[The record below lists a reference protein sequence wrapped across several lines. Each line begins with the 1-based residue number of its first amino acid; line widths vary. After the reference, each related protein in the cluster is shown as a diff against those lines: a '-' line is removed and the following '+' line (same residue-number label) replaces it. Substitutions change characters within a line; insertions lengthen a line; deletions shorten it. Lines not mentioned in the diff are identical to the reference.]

1 MRHFTIHLNIDLWT
15 GAGRSTAMTSFK
27 KIILIWVVI
36 IVLVIVLFGQGNT
49 ETGKIIENYL
59 NACGG
64 SALAEVKTEI
74 RKGTMLRGVS
84 GKIPVEIIAKSPG
97 KWRFHLTFA
106 WGDRVCYGFD
116 GATAWVQDT
125 KSVSPMNPW
134 QRLDLQLMLDIQAPL
149 NIQKYYPVMTIEG
162 SEEVSGREAVTVMA
176 TAQDGTSTELA
187 FDNETGLLVR
197 AGDIF
202 FEDYREIGRVK
213 RPYRILLGRD
223 EGEEHL
229 QMKIQFSEIQH
240 NLEVDDSQFQQ
251 PVCLLPYKE
260 PPLYTQRNQVEVS
273 IEALNACVGEYQIP
287 ELPDVIYTVTRQ
299 ENHLMLERTGW
310 GQKFEIKPE
319 SEDDYFIQFL
329 NWEFHFIKD
338 ASGKVTH
345 LEIKADQRLKAKKIK

>member
-1 MRHFTIHLNIDLWT
+1 
-15 GAGRSTAMTSFK
+15 MTSCK
-27 KIILIWVVI
+27 KIIIIWI
-36 IVLVIVLFGQGNT
+36 IIIALVIVLFGQENNET
-49 ETGKIIENYL
+49 EKIIENCL
-59 NACGG
+59 SACGG
-64 SALAEVKTEI
+64 SALAEIKTEV

-97 KWRFHLTFA
+97 KWRFDLTFA

-116 GATAWVQDT
+116 GATAWVLDT
-125 KSVSPMNPW
+125 KIISPMSTR
-134 QRLDLQLMLDIQAPL
+134 QRLDLQLMLDIQAPV
-149 NIQKYYPVMTIEG
+149 NIQKYYPVMAIKG
-162 SEEVSGREAVTVMA
+162 SETVSDREAITVMA
-176 TAQDGTSTELA
+176 TAQDGINTELA
-187 FDNETGLLVR
+187 FDSETGLLVR
-197 AGDIF
+197 AGEIF
-202 FEDYREIGRVK
+202 FEDYRDIGGVK
-213 RPYRILLGRD
+213 RPFRILLGRD
-223 EGEEHL
+223 EGEKHL

-240 NLEVDDSQFQQ
+240 DLEVDDSQFQQ
-251 PVCLLPYKE
+251 PACVLPDGE
-260 PPLYTQRNQVEVS
+260 APLYKQRNQVEVS
-273 IEALNACVGEYQIP
+273 IEALDACVGEYQIP